1 VSDDGLQGHRAP
13 HHLASLLRERVR
25 DPRVL
30 DALLDA
36 PRGLYVDE
44 SMRAWA
50 WDDRALPLAEG
61 QTISQPSMVAIVTEA
76 LEPRPQDRVLD
87 VGTGSGYQAAILA
100 RLVRR
105 VFGIE
110 LLPGLARRARANLA
124 RDPGVPGN
132 VDVVVADGWR
142 GFPGRI
148 AFDGI
153 VVSAAAPS
161 VPDALLAQL
170 APGGRLLMP
179 VGPPGL
185 QELVRVR
192 RGPDGALGEETL
204 GGCAFVP
211 LVHGDDPRER

>member
-1 VSDDGLQGHRAP
+1 MRDDRPREQ
-13 HHLASLLRERVR
+13 LAALLGRRVR
-25 DPRVL
+25 DPRIL
-30 DALLDA
+30 DALLDT
-36 PRGLYVDE
+36 PRDLYVGGATK
-44 SMRAWA
+44 AWA
-50 WDDRALPLAEG
+50 WEDRALPLAEG

-76 LEPRPQDRVLD
+76 LEPGPGDLVLD

-105 VFGIE
+105 VLGIE
-110 LLPGLARRARANLA
+110 LLPGLARRARARLA

-132 VDVVVADGWR
+132 VAVVVADGWR

-153 VVSAAAPS
+153 VVSAAAER
-161 VPDALLAQL
+161 VPEALLAQL
-170 APGGRLLMP
+170 APGGRLVMP

-192 RGPDGALGEETL
+192 RGADGALTDEAL

-211 LVHGDDPRER
+211 LVRAGAPPVPEER

>member
-1 VSDDGLQGHRAP
+1 MSDDGPRE
-13 HHLASLLRERVR
+13 HLAAQLRRRVG

-30 DALLDA
+30 AALLDT
-36 PRGLYVDE
+36 PRDLYVDE
-44 SMRAWA
+44 AMRPWA

-76 LEPRPQDRVLD
+76 LEPRPQDVVLD

-110 LLPGLARRARANLA
+110 LLPGLARRARDHLA

-132 VDVVVADGWR
+132 VAVVVADGWR
-142 GFPGRI
+142 GFPGRL

-153 VVSAAAPS
+153 VVSAAAEE
-161 VPDALLAQL
+161 VPAALLAQL

-179 VGPPGL
+179 VGPPGF

-192 RGPDGALGEETL
+192 RRSDGGFSEEAL

-211 LVHGDDPRER
+211 LVHGEPPRAPDER

>member
-1 VSDDGLQGHRAP
+1 VSDGGSQARLGA
-13 HHLASLLRERVR
+13 LLRERVR

-30 DALLDA
+30 AAMLDT
-36 PRGLYVDE
+36 PRDLYVDE
-44 SMRAWA
+44 PARPWA
-50 WDDRALPLAEG
+50 WEDRALPCSEG
-61 QTISQPSMVAIVTEA
+61 QTISQPSMVAVVTEA
-76 LEPRPQDRVLD
+76 LEPRPGERVLD

-100 RLVRR
+100 RLVAR
-105 VFGIE
+105 VYGIE
-110 LLPGLARRARANLA
+110 RLLPLARQAAARLA
-124 RDPGVPGN
+124 RDPGVRAA
-132 VDVVVADGWR
+132 VHLVVADGWR

-153 VVSAAAPS
+153 VVSAAAEE

-179 VGPPGL
+179 IGPPGI

-192 RGPDGALGEETL
+192 KGAGGRLAREAL

-211 LVHGDDPRER
+211 LVRGVPEPWER

>member
-1 VSDDGLQGHRAP
+1 MAREDPRNWLRSQLATRVS
-13 HHLASLLRERVR
+13 

-30 DALLDA
+30 HALLA
-36 PRGLYVDE
+36 TPRDLYVPAE
-44 SMRAWA
+44 LAEYAWE
-50 WDDRALPLAEG
+50 DRALPLAEG
-61 QTISQPSMVAIVTEA
+61 QTISQPTMVALMLEA
-76 LEPRPQDRVLD
+76 LEPKPDDTVLD

-110 LLPGLARRARANLA
+110 LRQRLVVRARERLS

-132 VDVVVADGWR
+132 VHLVVGDAHR

-148 AFDGI
+148 AFDG
-153 VVSAAAPS
+153 VVVAAAAAR
-161 VPDALLAQL
+161 VPAALLEQL
-170 APGGRLLMP
+170 APGGRLLAP
-179 VGPPGL
+179 IGPPGL

-192 RGPDGALGEETL
+192 RRADGSFQSEDL

-211 LVHGDDPRER
+211 LVQR

>member
-1 VSDDGLQGHRAP
+1 MLDDGPQEQ
-13 HHLASLLRERVR
+13 LAALLRRRVR

-30 DALLDA
+30 AALLDT
-36 PRGLYVDE
+36 PRDLYVDE
-44 SMRAWA
+44 ALRAWA
-50 WDDRALPLAEG
+50 WEDRALPLAEG

-76 LEPRPQDRVLD
+76 LEPRPGDRVLD

-100 RLVRR
+100 RLVKR
-105 VFGIE
+105 VLGIE
-110 LLPGLARRARANLA
+110 LLPSLARRARARLA
-124 RDPGVPGN
+124 RDPGIPGN

-153 VVSAAAPS
+153 VVSAAS
-161 VPDALLAQL
+161 ERVPEALLAQL

-179 VGPPGL
+179 IGPPGL

-192 RGPDGALGEETL
+192 RGAGGALSEEAL

-211 LVHGDDPRER
+211 LVHGEAPLALEER